1 MCENLWLGAYI
12 AFGVALA
19 VLSSHSR
26 AATFVKGPFLHNV
39 TKTSIHISWET
50 DVPTSGR
57 IDYGMNADYGS
68 EASSPESKKHHEVL
82 LEGLRPDTIY
92 HYKVTAG
99 DAVSDDASFRTAV
112 KAGTPFKFTVYGDT
126 QALNA
131 YHKKVV
137 AMSHRLKPDFYM
149 VLGDLVSEGDAED
162 QWQKWFDT
170 EQIQLRTTPFFPVK
184 GNHDGTGEVLQ
195 TYFPMMRKWFNY
207 SFQYGNAHFVN
218 VTMHRRGITD
228 PELNDKLKNEIETH
242 AWLEADLAAA
252 RANPE
257 IDWIFV
263 MRHQPYLES
272 RQFQSW
278 PEAFDK
284 YQVDFVLG
292 GDKHYYLRS
301 VPLRQGKADPDG
313 TVCIISGTASK
324 HATIKIPDQE
334 FFDAHFDKRNNG
346 QPAAD
351 NELYHCS
358 FFEVDGKEVRFLDY
372 DSESGKVYDWFR
384 VVKDDDGKVVVRE
397 NSVVRPRYTRRS

>member
-1 MCENLWLGAYI
+1 MNLRNVSYI

-19 VLSSHSR
+19 GLSSHSR
-26 AATFVKGPFLHNV
+26 AATFAKGPFLHNV

-57 IDYGMNADYGS
+57 IDFGTNADCAD
-68 EASSPESKKHHEVL
+68 EVSSPECKKHHEVL
-82 LEGLRPDTIY
+82 LEGLRPDTVY

-112 KAGTPFKFTVYGDT
+112 KAGTSFKFTVYGDT

-137 AMSHRLKPDFYM
+137 AMSHRLEPDFYM
-149 VLGDLVSEGDAED
+149 VLGDLVSEGNAED

-218 VTMHRRGITD
+218 VTVHRRGIDGPGTQRQAEESD
-228 PELNDKLKNEIETH
+228 GRLARCRSRRGPSQSRDRL
-242 AWLEADLAAA
+242 DLCDATPALSHVQ
-252 RANPE
+252 RFSN
-257 IDWIFV
+257 
-263 MRHQPYLES
+263 
-272 RQFQSW
+272 W

-284 YQVDFVLG
+284 YHVDFVLS
-292 GDKHYYLRS
+292 GDKHYYLRG
-301 VPLRQGKADPDG
+301 VPVVNGKADPDG
-313 TVCIISGTASK
+313 TVCITSGTGSK
-324 HATIKIPDQE
+324 HADLKITDQE
-334 FFDAHFDKRNNG
+334 FFDTYIDRNNG

-351 NELYHCS
+351 GS
-358 FFEVDGKEVRFLDY
+358 STTAAFL
-372 DSESGKVYDWFR
+372 R
-384 VVKDDDGKVVVRE
+384 
-397 NSVVRPRYTRRS
+397 

>member
-1 MCENLWLGAYI
+1 MNFRNVRYI
-12 AFGVALA
+12 AFGVALSM
-19 VLSSHSR
+19 LSSHSR
-26 AATFVKGPFLHNV
+26 AATFLKGPFLHNL

-57 IDYGMNADYGS
+57 IDYGPNADYGS
-68 EASSPESKKHHEVL
+68 EASSPESRKHHEVL
-82 LEGLRPDTIY
+82 LKGLRPDAVY

-112 KAGTPFKFTVYGDT
+112 KAGTTFKFTVYGDT

-131 YHKKVV
+131 YHKTVV
-137 AMSHRLKPDFYM
+137 AMSHRLNPDFYM

-218 VTMHRRGITD
+218 VTVHRRGIKN
-228 PELNDKLKNEIETH
+228 PELNDKLKNQTD

-252 RANPE
+252 RANSE

-263 MRHQPYLES
+263 MRHQPYLTTS
-272 RQFQSW
+272 AFVNW
-278 PEAFDK
+278 PSAFDK
-284 YQVDFVLG
+284 YHVDFVLS
-292 GDKHYYLRS
+292 GDKHYYLRG
-301 VPLRQGKADPDG
+301 VPVRNGKVHPDG
-313 TVCIISGTASK
+313 TVCITSGTGSE
-324 HATIKIPDQE
+324 HARPQDYGPGVLRYLHRQE
-334 FFDAHFDKRNNG
+334 QRSAG
-346 QPAAD
+346 
-351 NELYHCS
+351 
-358 FFEVDGKEVRFLDY
+358 
-372 DSESGKVYDWFR
+372 
-384 VVKDDDGKVVVRE
+384 
-397 NSVVRPRYTRRS
+397 RRQGVLPLQLF